1 MNAPSIEHIQKYF
14 SKYFKK
20 MIEGIK
26 EKKIQLIQG
35 DFTKSFQPTF
45 SYTIRSSDEFAMTT
59 FSTYA
64 VVNNKKDGDPVC
76 DKAGVL
82 RYKNAFISC
91 IADGCGWGEKSSK
104 AAISAVSGCLDYLSL
119 SIKMAKTTTDI
130 ARILVESFAHAHYN
144 IIKEKQSPM
153 HIGITTLLVTCTIY
167 VENSKKGIK
176 PFTLLLSVGDCRA
189 FYIKMK
195 SKQAI
200 SLCGINRTKIK
211 EIQNCSGSLG
221 AANEYFPDLKGS
233 VLLLIKSEIGDKIL
247 TVTDGFYDNISCMS
261 EFVFPLIDRSA
272 TLADFLESFSKLLI
286 DITEPI
292 RKEVV
297 TTRKLIISKGKL
309 DHSTSIIYDIVSQYS
324 LNPINTF
331 YPSIF
336 DSLIPNKK
344 RVSSLPKALE
354 LKGPNQTDLT
364 DLLSPPSTCFSSVL
378 PFPFSVPISSPTPS
392 PSICSQIVR
401 LDTSPSN
408 DSLLRK
414 KSPIPFLAPT
424 AFKRHSVNQLLHQSH
439 FVQTKNV
446 DVHSFA
452 STPVEHPSSPFA
464 RFFLEEVN

>member
-1 MNAPSIEHIQKYF
+1 MDF
-14 SKYFKK
+14 
-20 MIEGIK
+20 MIIFLVC
-26 EKKIQLIQG
+26 QN
-35 DFTKSFQPTF
+35 SF
-45 SYTIRSSDEFAMTT
+45 
-59 FSTYA
+59 
-64 VVNNKKDGDPVC
+64 
-76 DKAGVL
+76 
-82 RYKNAFISC
+82 
-91 IADGCGWGEKSSK
+91 
-104 AAISAVSGCLDYLSL
+104 
-119 SIKMAKTTTDI
+119 
-130 ARILVESFAHAHYN
+130 
-144 IIKEKQSPM
+144 
-153 HIGITTLLVTCTIY
+153 
-167 VENSKKGIK
+167 
-176 PFTLLLSVGDCRA
+176 
-189 FYIKMK
+189 
-195 SKQAI
+195 
-200 SLCGINRTKIK
+200 
-211 EIQNCSGSLG
+211 
-221 AANEYFPDLKGS
+221 
-233 VLLLIKSEIGDKIL
+233 
-247 TVTDGFYDNISCMS
+247 
-261 EFVFPLIDRSA
+261 FPLIDRSA

-344 RVSSLPKALE
+344 RDQ
-354 LKGPNQTDLT
+354 NQTDLT

-452 STPVEHPSSPFA
+452 STPV
-464 RFFLEEVN
+464 